1 MASTLP
7 YAAPYSRT
15 TAQSRPV
22 LRVNSQLAL
31 FASAFLAL
39 VLIYTVVQLG
49 LASIASQTLNEST
62 SLSETISVD
71 SIEKDVLL
79 AQAEALRN
87 PKSIELRARAKKYQP
102 ITNIEFLP

>member
-1 MASTLP
+1 MASSLP

-15 TAQSRPV
+15 TAQSRPAE
-22 LRVNSQLAL
+22 RVNSQLAL
-31 FASAFLAL
+31 FLSAFLAL

-62 SLSETISVD
+62 NLSETIIAD
-71 SIEKDVLL
+71 SIEKDTLL
-79 AQAEALRN
+79 AQVEELKN
-87 PKSIELRARAKKYQP
+87 PKSIETRARAKKYQP